1 MREKVR
7 KLWKLC
13 FNDSKEFVDMY
24 FRLRYN
30 NDVNVAIESGN
41 EVIAAL
47 QMLPY
52 PMTFCGNEVA
62 TAYISGACTHPDYRS
77 RGVMRELLSQAF
89 GRMYRNDIAFS
100 TLIPAEPW
108 LFDYYARTGYVT
120 AFRYGKRTFTLPADG
135 KDSFSP
141 VPPTGIAWKFQTF
154 TDYNEDIYCY
164 LNRKMQERPCCLQ
177 HTEADFRVVLADLEL
192 SEGYIFTLSDELGIA
207 ALAVAYPDDTS
218 SILHIGEL
226 LSDTPEAERLLFTY
240 ICRSMQTE
248 ILHIVMPLAKGQP
261 AFDLGMIRIIQAK
274 PVLQLYAATHP
285 EEEMNIDLVDD
296 QLSANNGY
304 YYLNKGKC
312 MYSHKRIPGAHERL
326 TIGQL
331 TAKVFSAEQAYMS
344 LMLN

>member
-13 FNDSKEFVDMY
+13 FDDSNEFVDMY

-30 NDVNVAIESGN
+30 NDVNVAIESGD

-52 PMTFCGNEVA
+52 PMTFCGSEVA

-108 LFDYYARTGYVT
+108 LFNYYARTGYVT

-135 KDSFSP
+135 KASFSP
-141 VPPTGIAWKFQTF
+141 TPSTDIAWKFQIL

-177 HTEADFRVVLADLEL
+177 HTEADFRVVLADLKL
-192 SEGYIFTLSDELGIA
+192 SEGYIFTLSDELGIS
-207 ALAVAYPDDTS
+207 ALAIAYPDGAP

-226 LSDTPEAERLLFTY
+226 LSDTPEAERILLTY
-240 ICRSMQTE
+240 ICRSMQTKT
-248 ILHIVMPLAKGQP
+248 LHIVMPLMNDQT

-274 PVLQLYAATHP
+274 PVLQLYAAAHP

-312 MYSHKRIPGAHERL
+312 MYSHRRIPGVHKRL
-326 TIGQL
+326 TIGEL
-331 TAKVFSAEQAYMS
+331 TTKVFPTEQAYMS